1 MTLRAGFNTYRPLA
15 VHFGNRARGQRD
27 HGLFMATIAAQIR
40 GNAAHFLASLRL
52 RLRLASGRRRE
63 TGITARQN
71 HGRVA
76 LWTPVLF
83 AAGIGGYFILPAEPE
98 IWLGSAVLLIA
109 GIGVIGLRKRRG
121 IVFFGLLVVM
131 IAAAGFG
138 AAQFRNAAVSASA
151 LERRI
156 GPVSLSGRVIRVE
169 PSEKGIV

>member
-1 MTLRAGFNTYRPLA
+1 
-15 VHFGNRARGQRD
+15 
-27 HGLFMATIAAQIR
+27 MATIAAQIR
-40 GNAAHFLASLRL
+40 GNAAHFSASL

-63 TGITARQN
+63 TGITVRQN

-83 AAGIGGYFILPAEPE
+83 AAGIGGCFILPAEPK

-109 GIGVIGLRKRRG
+109 GIGFIGLRKRRG

-138 AAQFRNAAVSASA
+138 AAQFRNAAVSFATRWIRFCP
-151 LERRI
+151 E
-156 GPVSLSGRVIRVE
+156 SLV
-169 PSEKGIV
+169 